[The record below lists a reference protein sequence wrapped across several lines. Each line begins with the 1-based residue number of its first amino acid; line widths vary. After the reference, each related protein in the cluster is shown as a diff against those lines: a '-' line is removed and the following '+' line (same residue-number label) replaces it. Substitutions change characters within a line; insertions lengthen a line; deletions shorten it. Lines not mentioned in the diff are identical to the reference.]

1 MKKFFLYLCFFVSP
15 YFSQAQAPLQS
26 ILKSY
31 FRTHPFEM
39 RFSSF
44 IISLQ
49 QDPWFTIKEYNR
61 RTDTTFFFLT
71 GVYKNFNPFKYEAKE
86 VRLIV
91 AEQEL
96 IHTDSLKTVDTI
108 INIQL
113 LGITDTSI
121 SNHAALAKEYARFF
135 RNHSSG
141 FWKSSYDRALKGNKT
156 IAEVSNL
163 FIYPFSISPVTVA
176 WGLMPD
182 TKEFTF
188 SITIRCKVKQNI
200 ADLILTPDGL

>member
-1 MKKFFLYLCFFVSP
+1 MKKSVFFILASLPFLIYAQSP
-15 YFSQAQAPLQS
+15 MHPV
-26 ILKSY
+26 LKNY
-31 FRTHPFEM
+31 FRTHPFDI

-49 QDPWFTIKEYNR
+49 QDPGFTVSELKR
-61 RTDTTFFFLT
+61 RTDSTFFFLSGT
-71 GVYKNFNPFKYEAKE
+71 YINFNPFGYKAKE

-91 AEQEL
+91 AEQEF
-96 IHTDSLKTVDTI
+96 IHADSLQTLDTI

-121 SNHAALAKEYARFF
+121 SNLSITEKEYNRFF
-135 RNHSSG
+135 RKYASG
-141 FWKSSYDRALKGNKT
+141 FWKNTYAKSQLGNKV
-156 IAEVSNL
+156 AGEASNL

-176 WGLMPD
+176 WGRMPI

-188 SITIRCKVKQNI
+188 TITIRCKVKQNT